1 MLIPDAIGNRLRAA
15 LAAALASLG
24 VEVPAHDIKLE
35 YPLEMSHGDYAT
47 GTAMRYAK
55 QVGASPKELAEKIV
69 AAIGSIDGVERVEI
83 AGPGFINFTLSAKE
97 IAEISIPTFIILK
110 SP

>member
-55 QVGASPKELAEKIV
+55 QVGASQHMTGETV
-69 AAIGSIDGVERVEI
+69 W
-83 AGPGFINFTLSAKE
+83 
-97 IAEISIPTFIILK
+97 
-110 SP
+110 